1 MSKNYMKIVAQMLGV
16 ELGEQFKVY
25 AMETLLGKVEL
36 SDKGVE
42 FCDFDCCGGIPASA
56 VLEGLLTGALTFK
69 HQAWKPTFGEKY
81 YYYDSIYMFCKYDCY
96 CHGEMMDLTLYKIGN
111 CYRTREAAEANKDT
125 WKEFYES
132 DKVWEWK

>member
-1 MSKNYMKIVAQMLGV
+1 MSKNYMETIAQMLGV

-25 AMETLLGKVEL
+25 ALETLWGKITL
-36 SDKGVE
+36 SDKGVVL
-42 FCDFDCCGGIPASA
+42 CDPDWCGGMSASA
-56 VLEGLLTGALTFK
+56 VLEGLLTGALTPK
-69 HQAWKPTFGEKY
+69 HQLWKPIFGERY
-81 YYYDSIYMFCKYDCY
+81 YYYDSDERSIYDTE

-111 CYRTREAAEANKDT
+111 CYRTREAAEANKDK

>member
-25 AMETLLGKVEL
+25 ALETLLGEVML

-42 FCDFDCCGGIPASA
+42 FCDSDCCGGMSASA
-56 VLEGLLTGALTFK
+56 VLEGLLTGALTLK
-69 HQAWKPTFGEKY
+69 HKPWKPTFGERY
-81 YYYDSIYMFCKYDCY
+81 YYYDSDERLIDDTECY
-96 CHGEMMDLTLYKIGN
+96 GKMMDLTLYKIGN
-111 CYRTREAAEANKDT
+111 CYRTREAAEVNKDK

-132 DKVWEWK
+132 DKVWE